1 VKRTTRT
8 EIRVETYEL
17 MAIRK
22 CGGLA
27 QGWCERCCKRVAM
40 LALEGITR
48 AGLSQD
54 AIYQQAEAGRLHFI
68 KASQSPL
75 YICLNSLME

>member
-1 VKRTTRT
+1 MKRTTRT
-8 EIRVETYEL
+8 EIRIETYEL
-17 MAIRK
+17 VAIRK
-22 CGGLA
+22 RKGLD
-27 QGWCERCCKRVAM
+27 QGWCERCGKRVAM
-40 LALEGITR
+40 LALEEMTR

-68 KASQSPL
+68 KAIQSPL